1 MQAIHSIIAAAALAF
16 AQPTPASAGIND
28 PEVIIYRVS
37 GVLDD
42 GASNGTAT
50 SFHCTN
56 FSGVEEK
63 VRIVVRNFSAALV
76 ANQPFNIAHLNTLT
90 ASTKDVVIYND
101 FALNTGFVQQGT
113 AAIAATSVNVTC
125 TAMQVLP
132 QGVFPQGIALHM
144 TRFNPIP
151 ATQE

>member
-1 MQAIHSIIAAAALAF
+1 MKSLRLMVAVAALAF
-16 AQPTPASAGIND
+16 TMPAQAAQVD

-42 GASNGTAT
+42 GISNGTAT

-56 FSGVEEK
+56 FSGVAEN
-63 VRIVVRNFSAALV
+63 VRFVVRGPTAVIL
-76 ANQPFNIAHLNTLT
+76 ANQAFAIPHLHTFT
-90 ASTKDVVIYND
+90 ASTKEVSIYADVSL
-101 FALNTGFVQQGT
+101 ATGAVQQGT

-132 QGVFPQGIALHM
+132 QGALPQGIALHM
-144 TRFNPIP
+144 TRFNPI
-151 ATQE
+151 AGTQE